1 MSRYYIDITGIPD
14 SFLEFMGYCKLKEDD
29 EFELRSFKGDAHI
42 LHKKG
47 RKYLYVEDANDAAIS
62 KRDQRWP
69 RPRRHRPESRSQPP
83 RKNASPA
90 NSGDAGN
97 SPS

>member
-14 SFLEFMGYCKLKEDD
+14 SFLEFMGYCKPKEDD

-47 RKYLYVEDANDAAIS
+47 RKYLYVEDANDAAIFQARPKVAAPPKAPTRKPKPAAKK
-62 KRDQRWP
+62 KRVARKQR
-69 RPRRHRPESRSQPP
+69 RRG
-83 RKNASPA
+83 K
-90 NSGDAGN
+90 
-97 SPS
+97 